1 MYRKVG
7 KRILDLGASFF
18 FILLLSPIYL
28 LVSLLVFVFLGH
40 PVIFKQERPGYQGRL
55 FNIYKFR
62 TMLNEYND
70 NGELVS
76 DEKRLTSFGRFLR
89 STSLDELPEIFNVLL
104 GQMSLVGPRPLLV
117 EYLPL
122 YSKEQNRRHHVRPG
136 LTGLAQVN
144 GRNAISWKERL
155 DYDVFYV
162 DHVSLWLDIKI
173 VVKTILVV
181 LHRRGVEYQGIVI
194 DGKFKG
200 NNHEEK

>member
-1 MYRKVG
+1 MYRAGG
-7 KRILDLGASFF
+7 KRLLDVGLSIF
-18 FILLLSPIYL
+18 FIILLSPIYL
-28 LVSLLVFVFLGH
+28 LLSLLVLVFLGR
-40 PVIFKQERPGYQGRL
+40 PILFKQERPGYQGRL

-62 TMLNEYND
+62 TMRNEYND

-89 STSLDELPEIFNVLL
+89 STSLDELPELFNVLL

-155 DYDVFYV
+155 DYDVYYV

-181 LHRRGVEYQGIVI
+181 LQRRGVEYQGKVI
-194 DGKFKG
+194 DGRFKG
-200 NNHEEK
+200 NNHEE